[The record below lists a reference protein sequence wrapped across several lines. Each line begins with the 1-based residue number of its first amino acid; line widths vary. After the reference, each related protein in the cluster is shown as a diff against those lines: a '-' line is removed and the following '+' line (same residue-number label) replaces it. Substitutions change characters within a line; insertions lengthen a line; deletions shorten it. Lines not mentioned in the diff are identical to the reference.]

1 MKKINHRDSK
11 NICGCQGLVG
21 GRMRKWGAEDLSGGE
36 TTRCDA
42 TVVGACHYTFI
53 ETHRI
58 SIKGE
63 PACKLWTLGYTD
75 VSTQVYHFGQ
85 MYLPVLTEGEVG
97 VWWKGHMGPLHFLLN
112 ATISLQRL

>member
-1 MKKINHRDSK
+1 MEIAKTSVAAKGWSGEECVSGARRT
-11 NICGCQGLVG
+11 CQAVK
-21 GRMRKWGAEDLSGGE
+21 RPSVMPQWWARVIIHLS
-36 TTRCDA
+36 RP
-42 TVVGACHYTFI
+42 
-53 ETHRI
+53 THRI
-58 SIKGE
+58 NIKGE